1 MDKKKMML
9 ELYKKYKDLFTDEF
23 FKQHGFKILKY
34 SYHTLCSRCGRR
46 AEFYITNKEKFEKW
60 AVEQHGSIVNVIK
73 ELYVLLGNFVFKQ
86 GSRVVECSYEAL
98 VNTYHAERFAI
109 ANYRLK
115 KGLSYLIKNRRNKKR
130 YKIASRQK

>member
-1 MDKKKMML
+1 MDKKKIML

-34 SYHTLCSRCGRR
+34 SYHTPC
-46 AEFYITNKEKFEKW
+46 
-60 AVEQHGSIVNVIK
+60 
-73 ELYVLLGNFVFKQ
+73 
-86 GSRVVECSYEAL
+86 SRVVECSYEAL